1 MQGSPEGSDRSIDL
15 LDVAGRELDRVR
27 YGRRSVGRL
36 LPASPS
42 LRPSLPLPVCD
53 SIGVPLAVRRGK
65 RLPRLSSL
73 NKPEGDQWGGRAA
86 STRSDNPARTEPE
99 SAGAPQPTPTRP
111 NPKEGRRREAKGK
124 LQRQQPF
131 SVQLRSLTAE
141 ISDDARGANPDHSD
155 LIGFFDREARIDRR
169 ERGMSRGMGT
179 QGSLCSPPRPWGP
192 SFWLRNQ
199 PFILHSRPTDVWL
212 SEGGRSS
219 DRREG
224 YTQRARAAPRL
235 AVRKHSSLAL
245 YPPNQTISALLA
257 TS

>member
-1 MQGSPEGSDRSIDL
+1 MKSYIFARGKFEITTPNYHHNFILQSSPGGSDRSIDL

-36 LPASPS
+36 LPAS
-42 LRPSLPLPVCD
+42 PSLPLPVCD

-131 SVQLRSLTAE
+131 SVRSAALAHCRDQRRRSRRQPPSLRSHRLFRPRSEDQPAGKRYVSRHGNPGVALFAPSALGAFVWAAKSTFYLTLP
-141 ISDDARGANPDHSD
+141 SN
-155 LIGFFDREARIDRR
+155 RR
-169 ERGMSRGMGT
+169 
-179 QGSLCSPPRPWGP
+179 LA
-192 SFWLRNQ
+192 F
-199 PFILHSRPTDVWL
+199 
-212 SEGGRSS
+212 GGR
-219 DRREG
+219 
-224 YTQRARAAPRL
+224 Q
-235 AVRKHSSLAL
+235 K
-245 YPPNQTISALLA
+245 Q
-257 TS
+257 